1 MYLFRSTVNYHI
13 YLETVRQKKKNQN
26 QKQQIALIFW
36 KSSCYNSRFT
46 PFILIFIIPFSLSKV
61 ISCNCHLNLREAS
74 WSKQLSLPKIKSHTH
89 YKIEIWAGGM
99 SKSVI
104 LESHTLTFFSAALLF
119 STLHKLQ
126 VWMTC
131 KRDTQSVPFLNQHSL
146 TWNISTGRCL
156 THYSS

>member
-1 MYLFRSTVNYHI
+1 
-13 YLETVRQKKKNQN
+13 
-26 QKQQIALIFW
+26 
-36 KSSCYNSRFT
+36 
-46 PFILIFIIPFSLSKV
+46 
-61 ISCNCHLNLREAS
+61 
-74 WSKQLSLPKIKSHTH
+74 
-89 YKIEIWAGGM
+89 M

-146 TWNISTGRCL
+146 T
-156 THYSS
+156 